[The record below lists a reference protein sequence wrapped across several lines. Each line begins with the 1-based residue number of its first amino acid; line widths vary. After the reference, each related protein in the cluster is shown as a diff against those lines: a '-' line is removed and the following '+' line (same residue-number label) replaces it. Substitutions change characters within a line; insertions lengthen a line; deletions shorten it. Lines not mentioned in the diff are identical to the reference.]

1 MLTAMDTDF
10 PTYAEL
16 ATSADWQTT
25 LPVQLAD
32 AEPTERY
39 TEGAVLGV
47 GGMGKVVA
55 ARDARIGRDVA
66 IKVLHAERE
75 LHAGER
81 ARFLREARVQG
92 QLEHPSIVPVYD
104 IDYRSDGTIAFTM
117 RRVHGRTLGSIISER
132 NVNLHELLTAFATV
146 CLTIDYAHSRGV
158 IHRDLKPANIMLGDF
173 GEVYVLD
180 WGVAHLVGE
189 DARNETVGTPLY
201 MAPEQHDRSTIDV
214 TADVFSLGAILFEI
228 LTLESLRDP
237 RSPLV
242 PPDACASRRAPGRG
256 IPRELD
262 AICIRACADDPAA
275 RFPSA
280 RALREAITAY
290 LEGDRALMQRRLLA
304 AGHARAARA
313 ALQRGAHA
321 QPAQREHELG
331 VAMHELARALALDPT
346 DREHVTM
353 LAQLLATPPD
363 RLPADVSAQLER
375 ASQHAI
381 RRGARANIPALLSW
395 FLFLPLTAAMG
406 IQRPGEIAAMLVPI
420 GIAVCILAF
429 VQRARV
435 ISRPWQCTTVL
446 LSMTAVAATSRLFG
460 PLVLTS
466 TLAATSAIGHQVHPD
481 PLMRR
486 LMPVLCTLAI
496 IVPLLLELAGIL
508 PSSYAFADGHFT
520 IVPQA
525 VTFTRGWSLA
535 VLAGATLLAL
545 VIPCAIVRNVRE
557 QLSRAERERLLQ
569 AWQFQR
575 LGEELIGA
583 RTSLAT

>member
-1 MLTAMDTDF
+1 MDSDF
-10 PTYAEL
+10 PTYGEL
-16 ATSADWQTT
+16 ATSADWQATA
-25 LPVQLAD
+25 PVQLAD

-104 IDYRSDGTIAFTM
+104 IDYRPDGTIAFSM
-117 RRVHGRTLGSIISER
+117 RRVHGRTLGSIIAER
-132 NVNLHELLTAFATV
+132 TINLHELLTAFATV

-189 DARNETVGTPLY
+189 DARNETVGTLLY
-201 MAPEQHDRSTIDV
+201 MAPEQHDRAAIDV
-214 TADVFSLGAILFEI
+214 TADVFALGAILFEI

-237 RSPLV
+237 HAPLV

-262 AICIRACADDPAA
+262 AICVRACADDPTA

-280 RALREAITAY
+280 RALHEAITAY
-290 LEGDRALMQRRLLA
+290 LEGDRALTQRRMLA
-304 AGHARAARA
+304 AGHARAARE
-313 ALQRGAHA
+313 ALARGAHA
-321 QPAQREHELG
+321 SPAQRQHELG
-331 VAMHELARALALDPT
+331 AAMHELARALALDPT
-346 DREHVTM
+346 DRDHVTM
-353 LAQLLATPPD
+353 LTQLLAAPPAAVPPD
-363 RLPADVSAQLER
+363 VRAQVELVN
-375 ASQHAI
+375 QNVI
-381 RRGARANIPALLSW
+381 RRGVRANIPAMASW
-395 FLFLPLTAAMG
+395 FLFLPVVIAMG
-406 IQRPGEIAAMLVPI
+406 ILRPGEIAAIFVPI
-420 GIAVCILAF
+420 TVAF
-429 VQRARV
+429 GALLMALRSRV
-435 ISRPWQCTTVL
+435 IGRSWQVAVVVM
-446 LSMTAVAATSRLFG
+446 SMLAVAATSRLFG

-466 TLAATSAIGHQVHPD
+466 TLAATSAISHQAHPD
-481 PLMRR
+481 RFLRR
-486 LMPVLCTLAI
+486 LVPVLAALAI
-496 IVPLLLELAGIL
+496 IVPLLLELAGVL
-508 PSSYAFADGHFT
+508 PASYAFADGQFT

-525 VTFTRGWSLA
+525 IAFSRGWSLT
-535 VLAGATLLAL
+535 VLSVGTLLTL
-545 VIPCAIVRNVRE
+545 VIPCVIVGDVRE